1 LAFGADDV
9 IPEEYETSLQIF
21 TKVLGQFD
29 TAESEINEI
38 AERVRND
45 HYQFFLQYKNVKFD
59 S

>member
-1 LAFGADDV
+1 MGA
-9 IPEEYETSLQIF
+9 S
-21 TKVLGQFD
+21 KVD
-29 TAESEINEI
+29 IHSSEINEI